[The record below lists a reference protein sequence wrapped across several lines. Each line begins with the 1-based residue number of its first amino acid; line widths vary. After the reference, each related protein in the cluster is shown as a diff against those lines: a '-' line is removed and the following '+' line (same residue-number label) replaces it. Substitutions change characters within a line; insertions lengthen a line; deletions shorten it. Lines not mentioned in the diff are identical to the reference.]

1 MSAGPVK
8 KMLEDV
14 VDDGPSAHDDF
25 GPHSRIAG
33 AIARLV
39 TGPAGKG
46 RCIALTG
53 SWGSGKSSV
62 IAQLEKKLKKDKA
75 PVEVF
80 VFDAWIHQGD
90 PLRRCFL
97 ERLIESACELGTKWH
112 EEWMRE
118 LDIVT
123 GRREITKA
131 RQEKPASMLA
141 VYLAISLLV
150 CLPVAGAF
158 MGRVQAGTA
167 FWSDHYAQ
175 IAMVLYAI
183 PLSLG
188 MAALREGLGNLAGTV
203 IRDLHQD
210 TETQTVRTREAS
222 SIDFKKLFGK
232 VAGRILADHRR
243 RLVIV
248 IDNLDRIDAENAVSM
263 WTTMRTFFDFEKEP
277 WNRRVWLIVPF
288 DRSALRKLWSSG
300 AAKEDSERMADS
312 FLEKTFQ
319 IVFHLSPPVMMK
331 LRAYFERLMGEVFDA
346 ATVQAHL
353 ESVYRIHGLLGPPAP
368 SPRQIKTFLNR
379 LRTQTLLWA
388 TQGEDLV
395 PLPFLAVQI
404 LKSDKLMEDPTVL
417 IHEEFLS
424 PDVVNVLA
432 QCAPGTDWRKLVAA
446 AHLNVNPDDALQ
458 LLLFDRLKK
467 ALQAGVF
474 VPLHE
479 LRSQPY
485 FWAVFRRHADEE
497 FWEWTHNP
505 TVLANAIRFVEESSD
520 VIPADFAQGIWADL
534 QGRLRQAEPWNPLD
548 SQRLKAIGIAMRR
561 GAADAAVVERIVQ
574 RALDAVSVT
583 SGMPTTAQWV
593 GVLDETLQTVE
604 GHLPKDFA
612 ITLDNPLQFVEAQT
626 ESIRRKPDNPLWRV
640 LRLKP
645 GVEVRH
651 QFVTWMKEL
660 KEYDQ
665 VSLLRQ
671 RVVEGSGVSY
681 AALNEVVLAEPEL
694 DLDTKLDFLLHA
706 PDPPEAQLDAGSLPK
721 ILELANDQKAPRV
734 LAAIMV
740 LATGPAGKSPDFVPT
755 ESYSEDVINEI
766 VKVLLK
772 WKRNPIFCDPSW
784 DSRQPGGVSLVR
796 DCLQSLI
803 RQNLASE
810 IPVGPLARLYPK
822 IKLTDP
828 ALADA
833 LARAVAARTDLA
845 EAVA

>member
-1 MSAGPVK
+1 MSPSPVK

-39 TGPAGKG
+39 TEPAGKG

-62 IAQLEKKLKKDKA
+62 ILQLQKKLQEDKA
-75 PVEVF
+75 PVDLF
-80 VFDAWIHQGD
+80 LFDAWIHQGD

-97 ERLIESACELGTKWH
+97 ERLIESACVLGTKWH

-188 MAALREGLGNLAGTV
+188 IAALREGLDNLAGTV
-203 IRDLHQD
+203 IRDLRQD

-232 VAGRILADHRR
+232 VASRILADHRR

-263 WTTMRTFFDFEKEP
+263 WTTMRTFFDFEKEA

-288 DRSALRKLWSSG
+288 DRSALRKLWSSD
-300 AAKEDSERMADS
+300 AAKEESERMADS

-319 IVFHLSPPVMMK
+319 IIFDLSPPVMMK

-346 ATVQAHL
+346 AMVQAHL

-505 TVLANAIRFVEESSD
+505 TVLANAIRFVEESGGM
-520 VIPADFAQGIWADL
+520 IPAEVAQGIWSDL
-534 QGRLRQAEPWNPLD
+534 LDRLRQSEPWNPLD
-548 SQRLKAIGIAMRR
+548 SQRLKAIGIAMQH
-561 GAADAAVVERIVQ
+561 GAADQAAVDGMVR
-574 RALDAVSVT
+574 RALDAATVT
-583 SGMPTTAQWV
+583 TGVVTAQWV
-593 GVLDETLQTVE
+593 GVLDETLQTLA
-604 GHLPKDFA
+604 GHVPVAFA
-612 ITLDNPLQFVEAQT
+612 ITLDDPLRFVEAQT
-626 ESIRRKPDNPLWRV
+626 ESIRRNPDNPLWRV

-665 VSLLRQ
+665 VSLLRR
-671 RVVEGSGVSY
+671 RVVEGSGISY
-681 AALNEVVLAEPEL
+681 AALNQVVLVEPEL

-706 PDPPEAQLDAGSLPK
+706 ADPPEAELDPRALLK
-721 ILELANDQKAPRV
+721 IRELATDQKAPRV

-740 LATGPAGKSPDFVPT
+740 LGRDPAGGSGFVPT
-755 ESYSEDVINEI
+755 ESYTENVINEI

-784 DSRQPGGVSLVR
+784 DSRPPGGVSLVR

-810 IPVGPLARLYPK
+810 IPIGPLAKLYPQ
-822 IKLTDP
+822 IKQTDP
-828 ALADA
+828 ALANSLVQA
-833 LARAVAARTDLA
+833 VGARADLV